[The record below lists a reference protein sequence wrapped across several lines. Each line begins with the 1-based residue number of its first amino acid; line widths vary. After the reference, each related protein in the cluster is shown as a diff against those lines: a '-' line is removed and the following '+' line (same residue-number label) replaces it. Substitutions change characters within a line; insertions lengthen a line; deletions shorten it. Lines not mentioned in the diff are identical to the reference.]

1 MSAPTATNTAEYE
14 LVLMLDPE
22 APDERRDQ
30 IADEARQ
37 RITSGGELKHDQVW
51 GMRKMAYE
59 IRQRTEA
66 DYRFFRFDALGPLLD
81 ELDHSLKIA
90 DGVLRFRIF
99 KVDPSS
105 PAIEPPPPVSLAGS
119 ASRGGPPRRGA
130 PAGRPPRA
138 TAETGAPDSRPSE
151 PAPAPEP
158 AEAPP
163 APDSPPVDEPA
174 APPAEPETPDS
185 PPAEPEQGAPA
196 EASEGEEPAN

>member
-1 MSAPTATNTAEYE
+1 MSVPTATNTAEYE

-66 DYRFFRFDALGPLLD
+66 DYRFFRFDAQGPLLD

-119 ASRGGPPRRGA
+119 GSRGGPPRRGA
-130 PAGRPPRA
+130 PAGRPRD
-138 TAETGAPDSRPSE
+138 TAETEAPDSPPSG
-151 PAPAPEP
+151 PAPPQEP

-174 APPAEPETPDS
+174 APPAEPEAPDS
-185 PPAEPEQGAPA
+185 PPAEPQQGAPA